1 MLAVL
6 VFRLLKVEVKRGGN
20 LPRDEVG
27 AAAREC
33 SSFQSVGFREPINT
47 ATDIAR
53 EINNPVLSFNC
64 RSVLRFV
71 GEM

>member
-20 LPRDEVG
+20 LPRDDEG

-33 SSFQSVGFREPINT
+33 SSFQSVG
-47 ATDIAR
+47 
-53 EINNPVLSFNC
+53 
-64 RSVLRFV
+64 
-71 GEM
+71 